1 MITVGGEIPM
11 QSYLENLIHRMS
23 VDKQNEMKDGTIRNS
38 SETTS
43 WKAYREAEVLTDPA
57 YSGSC
62 PS

>member
-1 MITVGGEIPM
+1 M